1 MNINILLRKWN
12 LSPLYRLMNLCLYL
26 FLISKPRHF
35 RARQKSSEV
44 KSNGEVG
51 AAVGNDS
58 KSNADLNDGKSG
70 PVLSDSDMDNK
81 SNIKKI
87 KAMSPKANSFKKE
100 ELHETKFKVEP
111 NDDTQMMEQNNHN
124 DLGDIPVKRRKSDD
138 GGSICSSL
146 QDGGTEHTESTSNHV
161 PRKKNTLRTQLAQQI
176 LNSSSKVLR
185 KPSFVVRPASNLTAS
200 GSSVSASSAST
211 HYALDPTALL
221 AIFRYLPHETLITC
235 SLVCK
240 TWSNVSVDPKLW
252 TRMNCSQHKLSASL
266 LMAVVRRQP
275 EHLILDWTN
284 LAKRQLTWLL
294 SRLPALKSLSIQ
306 STQIGAVLGLHTCF
320 CPPLQMLDLSFVQSL
335 NDSAIRDIL
344 SPPKDSRPGLT
355 DSKSRLRNLKVLKL
369 AGTDISDVAL
379 RYITQGV
386 PSLVHL
392 NISSCQRVTDA
403 GVAQIGCSPSA
414 INTLVEL
421 DLSSCKLVTE
431 LCLEYLAKCE
441 ALTYLDL
448 RHVPQVP
455 TQAVIKFAA
464 KSKHNLH
471 VRDIKL
477 VDKRK

>member
-1 MNINILLRKWN
+1 MKNNGEAA
-12 LSPLYRLMNLCLYL
+12 SGAGSGTD
-26 FLISKPRHF
+26 SKPNF
-35 RARQKSSEV
+35 DQNDEKS
-44 KSNGEVG
+44 
-51 AAVGNDS
+51 
-58 KSNADLNDGKSG
+58 SG

-87 KAMSPKANSFKKE
+87 KAMSPNASCVTIKKE
-100 ELHETKFKVEP
+100 ELSETKFKVEP
-111 NDDTQMMEQNNHN
+111 NDDSEMGKQNNHI
-124 DLGDIPVKRRKSDD
+124 DIGEIPIKRRKSDD

-176 LNSSSKVLR
+176 LNSSNKVLK
-185 KPSFVVRPASNLTAS
+185 KPSYVVRPNNHSVSGGSSS
-200 GSSVSASSAST
+200 GSSSSSSN
-211 HYALDPTALL
+211 HYASDPTALL

-240 TWSNVSVDPKLW
+240 AWSNVSVDPKLW
-252 TRMNCSQHKLSASL
+252 AKMNCSHHKLSASL
-266 LMAVVRRQP
+266 LMAIVRRQP
-275 EHLILDWTN
+275 EHLTLDWTN
-284 LAKRQLTWLL
+284 LAKRQLSWLMA
-294 SRLPALKSLSIQ
+294 RLPALKSLSIQ
-306 STQIGAVLGLHTCF
+306 GTQIGSVLGLHTCL
-320 CPPLQMLDLSFVQSL
+320 CPPLQMLDLSFVRCL

>member
-1 MNINILLRKWN
+1 MKN
-12 LSPLYRLMNLCLYL
+12 
-26 FLISKPRHF
+26 
-35 RARQKSSEV
+35 
-44 KSNGEVG
+44 NGDVVSTT
-51 AAVGNDS
+51 ASATDS
-58 KSNADLNDGKSG
+58 KSNFDQNEEKVSG

-81 SNIKKI
+81 SKIKKI
-87 KAMSPKANSFKKE
+87 KVITPKTSSVAIKKE
-100 ELHETKFKVEP
+100 ELLETKFKVEP
-111 NDDTQMMEQNNHN
+111 NDDSESAKQNNHN
-124 DLGDIPVKRRKSDD
+124 DIGEIPAKKRRKSDD

-146 QDGGTEHTESTSNHV
+146 QDGGTEHTESTSNNHV

-176 LNSSSKVLR
+176 LNSSTKVLR
-185 KPSFVVRPASNLTAS
+185 KPTYVVRPN
-200 GSSVSASSAST
+200 SSSTGLSSSSSSSSSSST

-221 AIFRYLPHETLITC
+221 CIFRHLPQEILITC

-240 TWSNVSVDPKLW
+240 AWSNVSVDPKLW
-252 TRMNCSQHKLSASL
+252 TKMNCSHHKLSASL
-266 LMAVVRRQP
+266 LMAIVRRQP
-275 EHLILDWTN
+275 EHLIIDWTN
-284 LAKRQLTWLL
+284 LAKRQLSWLIA
-294 SRLPALKSLSIQ
+294 RLPALKSLSIQ
-306 STQIGAVLGLHTCF
+306 GTQIGAVLGLHTCL
-320 CPPLQMLDLSFVQSL
+320 CPPLQVLDLSFVRSL

-379 RYITQGV
+379 RYITTGV
-386 PSLVHL
+386 PSLIHL

-431 LCLEYLAKCE
+431 LCLEYLSKCE

>member
-1 MNINILLRKWN
+1 MILI
-12 LSPLYRLMNLCLYL
+12 
-26 FLISKPRHF
+26 FLQPRHF

-44 KSNGEVG
+44 KTSNPGE
-51 AAVGNDS
+51 APPSNSSNDIKPNLTDE
-58 KSNADLNDGKSG
+58 KSSG
-70 PVLSDSDMDNK
+70 TILSDSDMDNK

-87 KAMSPKANSFKKE
+87 KTTTPKSSANTIKTEERTFEKRFKP
-100 ELHETKFKVEP
+100 EP
-111 NDDTQMMEQNNHN
+111 NDDSEMGDQTNHSES
-124 DLGDIPVKRRKSDD
+124 GETAVKRRKSDD
-138 GGSICSSL
+138 GGSISSSL
-146 QDGGTEHTESTSNHV
+146 QDGNNEQSESISNHV

-176 LNSSSKVLR
+176 LNSSTKVLK
-185 KPSFVVRPASNLTAS
+185 KPSFVVRPSTNASSNNSTS
-200 GSSVSASSAST
+200 SSASQNPI
-211 HYALDPTALL
+211 LDPVALL
-221 AIFRYLPHETLITC
+221 EIFRYLPQESLITC

-240 TWSNVSVDPKLW
+240 TWSNVSVDPRLW
-252 TRMNCSQHKLSASL
+252 QKMNCSHHKLSASL
-266 LMAVVRRQP
+266 LMAIVRRQP
-275 EHLILDWTN
+275 ERLTLDWSN
-284 LAKRQLTWLL
+284 LVKRQLAWLI
-294 SRLPALKSLSIQ
+294 SRIPALKSLSIQ
-306 STQIGAVLGLHTCF
+306 GTQIAAVLGLHTCL
-320 CPPLQMLDLSFVQSL
+320 CPPLQVLDLSFVRSL

-431 LCLEYLAKCE
+431 VCLEYLTKCE

-477 VDKRK
+477 VDRRK

>member
-1 MNINILLRKWN
+1 MKN
-12 LSPLYRLMNLCLYL
+12 
-26 FLISKPRHF
+26 
-35 RARQKSSEV
+35 
-44 KSNGEVG
+44 NGEV
-51 AAVGNDS
+51 AASSGNES
-58 KSNADLNDGKSG
+58 KSNFDQNDDKSG

-81 SNIKKI
+81 SSIKKL
-87 KAMSPKANSFKKE
+87 KVMSPKAAINAIKKE
-100 ELHETKFKVEP
+100 ESHETKFKVEP
-111 NDDTQMMEQNNHN
+111 NDDSEMADQSNHN
-124 DLGDIPVKRRKSDD
+124 DLGDIPMKRRKSDD

-161 PRKKNTLRTQLAQQI
+161 PRKKNTLRTQLAHQI
-176 LNSSSKVLR
+176 LNSSSKSLR
-185 KPSFVVRPASNLTAS
+185 KPTFVVRPANNSSSGSSISGSASAS
-200 GSSVSASSAST
+200 GSV
-211 HYALDPTALL
+211 HYALDTTALL
-221 AIFRYLPHETLITC
+221 EIFRYLPHETLINC

-240 TWSNVSVDPKLW
+240 AWSNVSVDPKLW
-252 TRMNCSQHKLSASL
+252 TKMNCSHHKLSASL
-266 LMAVVRRQP
+266 LMAIVRRQP

-284 LAKRQLTWLL
+284 LAKRQLNWLI
-294 SRLPALKSLSIQ
+294 SRSPALKSLSIQ
-306 STQIGAVLGLHTCF
+306 GTQIAAVHGLHTCL
-320 CPPLQMLDLSFVQSL
+320 CPPLQVLDLSFVRSL

-369 AGTDISDVAL
+369 AGTDISDIAL

-431 LCLEYLAKCE
+431 LCLEYLSKCE

>member
-1 MNINILLRKWN
+1 
-12 LSPLYRLMNLCLYL
+12 
-26 FLISKPRHF
+26 
-35 RARQKSSEV
+35 
-44 KSNGEVG
+44 
-51 AAVGNDS
+51 
-58 KSNADLNDGKSG
+58 
-70 PVLSDSDMDNK
+70 MDNK

-87 KAMSPKANSFKKE
+87 KVMSPKSATNLIKKE
-100 ELHETKFKVEP
+100 ELHETKFKPEP
-111 NDDTQMMEQNNHN
+111 NDDSGMAEQNNHN
-124 DLGDIPVKRRKSDD
+124 NDLGEIPVKRRKSDD

-176 LNSSSKVLR
+176 LNSSSKPLR
-185 KPSFVVRPASNLTAS
+185 KPAFVVRPANNLNS
-200 GSSVSASSAST
+200 GSSISGSSSSASSGSA
-211 HYALDPTALL
+211 HYTLDPTALL
-221 AIFRYLPHETLITC
+221 AIFRYLPQETLITC

-252 TRMNCSQHKLSASL
+252 KKMNCSHHKLSASL
-266 LMAVVRRQP
+266 LMAIVRRQP

-284 LAKRQLTWLL
+284 LAKRQLSWLI

-306 STQIGAVLGLHTCF
+306 GTQIGAVLGLHTCL
-320 CPPLQMLDLSFVQSL
+320 CPPLQMLDLSFVRSL